1 MCVRSFEPLAR
12 KIVQVLIVLSREPV
26 EGDRLVKAGLGVF
39 ANMAIL
45 VKYALATRLLPI
57 TVKALFDA
65 WLAFAEVEGLFEG
78 FDLVFVEFSRGIV
91 RFFQAL
97 VCHPLLVHLL
107 RPIIRIDLHGDCRG
121 IFVLVGVAN
130 SSNSVF

>member
-12 KIVQVLIVLSREPV
+12 KIVKVLIVLSREPV

-65 WLAFAEVEGLFEG
+65 WPAFAEVEGLFEG
-78 FDLVFVEFSRGIV
+78 FDLVYS
-91 RFFQAL
+91 
-97 VCHPLLVHLL
+97 
-107 RPIIRIDLHGDCRG
+107 
-121 IFVLVGVAN
+121 
-130 SSNSVF
+130 